1 MMETDIMVGA
11 GMKLTCSREEFV
23 ARLGIVSRAVSTRSS
38 VQILA
43 GVLLRALRRRAATSL
58 RPTWS
63 SRCARR
69 STRRSRAKARS
80 SCPGACSSTSRG
92 CCPDADVQLEHR
104 PRRACST
111 VTCGSASYRLHTY
124 SAEDFPRLPEIDDT
138 QIFTVDAEA
147 LLETVAQVSRSA
159 SRDESRPVLT
169 GILARF
175 EPGQARDGRDGLVP
189 ARREGDRPRRARR
202 RSSRRSS
209 RRARSRSSRASP
221 ARATQLELGVQE
233 NQVAFRTDDAVLTT
247 RRIDGQFPNVKQL
260 LPEQFEHVVTLP
272 RSELLEVVRRVS
284 VMAQRNSP
292 LRLRFA
298 EGELKVSAQT
308 QDVGEAKESLPAP
321 FAGDPLEIGFNPE
334 FLRDGI
340 ESVQSDEVQ
349 LKLISPLRPGLI
361 QGESDDYSYLIM
373 PIRLAG

>member
-1 MMETDIMVGA
+1 MELSLRTSLEAQVEGEGSVVVPGRLLVD
-11 GMKLTCSREEFV
+11 L
-23 ARLGIVSRAVSTRSS
+23 ARL
-38 VQILA
+38 L
-43 GVLLRALRRRAATSL
+43 
-58 RPTWS
+58 
-63 SRCARR
+63 
-69 STRRSRAKARS
+69 
-80 SCPGACSSTSRG
+80 
-92 CCPDADVQLEHR
+92 PDAEVQLEHR
-104 PRRACST
+104 AEEGVLTVACGT
-111 VTCGSASYRLHTY
+111 ASYRLHTY

-175 EPGQARDGRDGLVP
+175 EPGKLVMAATDSYRLAVKETDLAGSTQELEAIIP
-189 ARREGDRPRRARR
+189 ARALTELARIAG
-202 RSSRRSS
+202 S
-209 RRARSRSSRASP
+209 
-221 ARATQLELGVQE
+221 ATQLELGVQE

-272 RSELLEVVRRVS
+272 RNELLDVVRRVS

-298 EGELKVSAQT
+298 EGELQVSAQT
-308 QDVGEAKESLPAP
+308 QDVGEAKEALPAP
-321 FAGDPLEIGFNPE
+321 FAGEPLEIGFNPE

>member
-1 MMETDIMVGA
+1 MMETDIMVGT
-11 GMKLTCSREEFV
+11 GMKLTCNREEFV
-23 ARLGIVSRAVSTRSS
+23 AKLGIVSRAVSTRSS

-43 GVLLRALRRRAATSL
+43 GVLLQAVEGELRLAATDMELSL
-58 RPTWS
+58 RTSLDAQVDGTGSVVVPG
-63 SRCARR
+63 RLLVDLARLL
-69 STRRSRAKARS
+69 
-80 SCPGACSSTSRG
+80 
-92 CCPDADVQLEHR
+92 PDAEVQLEHR
-104 PRRACST
+104 ADEG
-111 VTCGSASYRLHTY
+111 VLGVVCGSASYRLHTY

-138 QIFTVDAEA
+138 QVFTVDAEA

-175 EPGQARDGRDGLVP
+175 EPGKLVM
-189 ARREGDRPRRARR
+189 AATDSYRLAVKETDLAGSTQELEAII
-202 RSSRRSS
+202 
-209 RRARSRSSRASP
+209 P
-221 ARATQLELGVQE
+221 ARALTELARIAGDAVQLELGVHE
-233 NQVAFRTDDAVLTT
+233 NQVAFRADDVVLTT

-292 LRLRFA
+292 LRLRFSD
-298 EGELKVSAQT
+298 GELEISART
-308 QDVGEAKESLPAP
+308 QDVGEAKEALPAP
-321 FAGDPLEIGFNPE
+321 FAGDTLEMGFNPE

-349 LKLISPLRPGLI
+349 LKLFSPLRPGLI
-361 QGESDDYSYLIM
+361 QGDGDDYSYLIM

>member
-1 MMETDIMVGA
+1 MMETDIMVGT

-23 ARLGIVSRAVSTRSS
+23 ARLGVVSRAVSTRGS

-43 GVLLRALRRRAATSL
+43 GVLLRATDGVLQLAATDMELSL
-58 RPTWS
+58 RTSLDADVEGEVAVVVPG
-63 SRCARR
+63 RLLVDLARLL
-69 STRRSRAKARS
+69 
-80 SCPGACSSTSRG
+80 
-92 CCPDADVQLEHR
+92 PDAEVQLEHR
-104 PRRACST
+104 AEEG
-111 VTCGSASYRLHTY
+111 VLNVVCGTASYRLHTY
-124 SAEDFPRLPEIDDT
+124 NAEDFPRLPEIDDS

-175 EPGQARDGRDGLVP
+175 EPGKLVMAATDSYRLAVKETDLAGSTQELEAIIP
-189 ARREGDRPRRARR
+189 ARALTELARV
-202 RSSRRSS
+202 
-209 RRARSRSSRASP
+209 AGA
-221 ARATQLELGVQE
+221 ATQLELGVQE
-233 NQVAFRTDDAVLTT
+233 NQVAFRTDDVVLTT

-272 RSELLEVVRRVS
+272 RNELLDVVRRVS

-292 LRLRFA
+292 LRLRFS
-298 EGELKVSAQT
+298 EGELQVSAQT
-308 QDVGEAKESLPAP
+308 QDVGEAKEALPAP
-321 FAGDPLEIGFNPE
+321 FTGDTLEIGFNPE

-340 ESVQSDEVQ
+340 DSVQSDEVQ

-361 QGESDDYSYLIM
+361 QGEGDDYSYLIM